1 MASSFLGPETPR
13 PLSVATEGYQNRYH
27 IPQLGD
33 SEKYVFGGQYD
44 EKLFTLIHKYLELG
58 TTDRFCYIGDSKG
71 SFAQR
76 IVDKFCLL
84 EPAMS
89 VIPGHYSYLETDT
102 EKVLSIRVAHVGAEE
117 YFRQLAKSR
126 DTNKPQFDKVIIID
140 AIRYF
145 ENPIDVFE
153 NIMKCLSKQ
162 GKLLIIHRPG
172 NITTLP
178 VFKDAQQRVEENE
191 TPYMDIINALQA
203 CKLDVQWEL
212 ECLPVIVPKRKWYS
226 MLREK
231 FPPQMEILSS
241 SEITS
246 GVRELSEGVL
256 KYTTSCEP
264 VEFLDRLLFISVSP
278 STMECGYPRC
288 NRYGVGEMSNM
299 DMKNLRF
306 SMQMTQEIKQLVPTP
321 AEIAKAKAKVPMTKR
336 ERREAENPWVWKT

>member
-13 PLSVATEGYQNRYH
+13 PFSVATEGYQNRYH
-27 IPQLGD
+27 IPRLGE
-33 SEKYVFGGQYD
+33 SEKNVFGGQYD
-44 EKLFTLIHKYLELG
+44 EKLYTLIHKYLELG

-76 IVDKFCLL
+76 IVNKFCLL

-89 VIPGHYSYLETDT
+89 VIPGHYSYVETDT
-102 EKVLSIRVAHVGAEE
+102 EKLLSIRVAHVGAED

-126 DTNKPQFDKVIIID
+126 ETDKSQFDKVIIID

-153 NIMKCLSKQ
+153 NIMKCISKN

-178 VFKDAQQRVEENE
+178 VFKDAKQRVEENE

-212 ECLPVIVPKRKWYS
+212 ECLPILLPKRKWYS
-226 MLREK
+226 LLREK

-241 SEITS
+241 TEIIS

-256 KYTTSCEP
+256 KYTTGCDS
-264 VEFLDRLLFISVSP
+264 VEFLDRLLFITVSS
-278 STMECGYPRC
+278 STLEGGYPRC
-288 NRYGVGEMSNM
+288 NRYGVEIGDV
-299 DMKNLRF
+299 DMKNLHF
-306 SMQMTQEIKQLVPTP
+306 SMQMTPEIKQLVPTQP
-321 AEIAKAKAKVPMTKR
+321 QNKVKKPLTRR
-336 ERREAENPWVWKT
+336 EQREAENPWDWSR